1 MTEAIVLFGESYHHP
16 SILWRTGF
24 LAPDPVVYIEV
35 DRVGTVYVSGLEH
48 GRAKKQAQVANVA
61 RFDDADFLK
70 RRSGEGEFAAFG
82 AMIAEKL
89 RAAGVDRVRVEPE
102 FPVALARAIEAE
114 DIVVLSDQPLFEDE
128 RRAKTETE
136 AEAVRTSQQA
146 AQSAIDRVREIL
158 RTAEVRDGMLYSD
171 GEALTSARLIA
182 AIESELLAKGCG
194 ADGTIAA
201 GGSGAADPHVSDS
214 GHLPAGK
221 GVIIDIFPFGKSS
234 RYFGD
239 ITRTFVVGEPNETW
253 QRMYDAVQEAHL
265 KALSMV
271 RAGVNGQEIH
281 RAVCQT
287 LYDAGF
293 GASTKGFER
302 EGVPTM
308 IHGTGHG
315 VGLEVHEQ
323 PGLGLLGEKE
333 LLPGDVITIEPGLY
347 RQGFGG
353 VRLEDLIL
361 VTEDGYENLTDFP
374 YDLAP

>member
-315 VGLEVHEQ
+315 VGLEVHEA
-323 PGLGLLGEKE
+323 PRVSDVDIE
-333 LLPGDVITIEPGLY
+333 LRAGDVITIEPGLY
-347 RQGFGG
+347 SPEEGG
-353 VRLEDLIL
+353 VRLEDTVI
-361 VTEDGYENLTDFP
+361 VTADGYRNLTDYP
-374 YDLAP
+374 MEWKP

>member
-1 MTEAIVLFGESYHHP
+1 
-16 SILWRTGF
+16 
-24 LAPDPVVYIEV
+24 
-35 DRVGTVYVSGLEH
+35 
-48 GRAKKQAQVANVA
+48 
-61 RFDDADFLK
+61 
-70 RRSGEGEFAAFG
+70 
-82 AMIAEKL
+82 
-89 RAAGVDRVRVEPE
+89 VRVEPE
-102 FPVALARAIEAE
+102 FPVALARAIEQE
-114 DIVVLSDQPLFEDE
+114 DIVVLSDQPLYEDE

-158 RTAEVRDGMLYSD
+158 RTAEVRDGMLYRD

-239 ITRTFVVGEPNETW
+239 ITRTFVVGEPNQTW
-253 QRMYDAVQEAHL
+253 QRMYDAVKGAHL

-271 RAGVNGQEIH
+271 RAGVNGRDVH

-287 LYDAGF
+287 LYGAGF

-302 EGVPTM
+302 EGVPAM

-315 VGLEVHEQ
+315 VGLEVHEA
-323 PGLGLLGEKE
+323 PRVSDVDIE
-333 LLPGDVITIEPGLY
+333 LRAGDVITIEPGLY
-347 RQGFGG
+347 SPEEGG
-353 VRLEDLIL
+353 VRLEDTVI
-361 VTEDGYENLTDFP
+361 VTADGYRNLTDYP
-374 YDLAP
+374 MEWKP